1 MKIYLLK
8 GYDCQGD
15 CGMPGLTYITKIFK
29 TREEAEEYVNTCI
42 RDVRDYLQYYHEGCG
57 FRYED
62 EIHNKNGNFDYF
74 IARAKYD
81 LADPKQH
88 EAFLSSP
95 YLAEAG
101 LNNENMKVSIC
112 IDYDKDSF
120 RSKDDNT
127 ITQTVSVF
135 SISEIE
141 I

>member
-8 GYDCQGD
+8 GHDCIGD
-15 CGMPGLTYITKIFK
+15 CGMPGLTYIVHIFK
-29 TREEAEEYVNTCI
+29 SREEAEEYINTCI
-42 RDVRDYLQYYHEGCG
+42 RDVRNYLQFQHEEYG

-62 EIHNKNGNFDYF
+62 EIHNVNGNIDYY

-81 LADPKQH
+81 LSDPKQH
-88 EAFLSSP
+88 EAFLNSP

-101 LNNENMKVSIC
+101 LNNEDVNVSIS
-112 IDYDKDSF
+112 IDHDKVSF
-120 RSKDDNT
+120 RSEDNT
-127 ITQTVSVF
+127 LTQAVSVF